1 MNKAKLIGSFDIQFD
16 EYCYYL
22 YMPIKLAGDFSYKIE
37 KRLDLF
43 IYIIDDC
50 IRDYTKTYGIYN
62 YYDSYIYLTV
72 KHKYQTKTDSINR
85 SGWHID
91 GYDPDSDFKEIN
103 YLWSNVQ
110 STIYNSSSFNL
121 SKDHALSLEQ
131 MKEQAL
137 PENDYTFP
145 DNSLVRV
152 DDTIVHRVG
161 DIIEGNRCFVK
172 VTFSN
177 KRFNLLGN
185 TRNYLLNYNWKMYT
199 RDKTRNVP
207 YRNQ

>member
-1 MNKAKLIGSFDIQFD
+1 MNKAKLIGSFDIKFD

-22 YMPIKLAGDFSYKIE
+22 YMPIKLSGDVSYEIE
-37 KRLDLF
+37 KRLHPFNNIINVCFSD
-43 IYIIDDC
+43 YI
-50 IRDYTKTYGIYN
+50 REYGFHY

-103 YLWSNVQ
+103 YLWSNTQ
-110 STIYNSSSFNL
+110 PTIYNSSSFNL

-161 DIIEGNRCFVK
+161 DIIEGNRLFVK
-172 VTFSN
+172 VTFSD
-177 KRFNLLGN
+177 KKFNLLGN
-185 TRNYLLNYNWKMYT
+185 TKNPYLNYNWKMYP

-207 YRNQ
+207 YR